1 MFKRRRGEG
10 SHQGYYHPPPPQTP
24 ERQEYA
30 HTIAAE
36 VGNLDEQWDVYYQHS
51 QCYWYR
57 NIWWLPE
64 TGRAIDSLSMFAASR
79 HPAEDNIKYYN
90 MHLPNGQVI
99 ENVLF
104 RYAGPADGEEGW
116 LSDYIGYNMNLVTFD
131 MKVIHPTRGV

>member
-36 VGNLDEQWDVYYQHS
+36 VGNLDEQWDVYYHAFLLHRCRHS

-79 HPAEDNIKYYN
+79 HPAED
-90 MHLPNGQVI
+90 
-99 ENVLF
+99 